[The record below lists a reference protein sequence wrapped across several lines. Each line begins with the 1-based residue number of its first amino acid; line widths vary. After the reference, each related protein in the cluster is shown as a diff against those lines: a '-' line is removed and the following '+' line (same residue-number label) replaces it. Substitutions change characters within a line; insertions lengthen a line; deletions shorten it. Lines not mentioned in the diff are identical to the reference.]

1 MAAELKF
8 GDVVKEGS
16 GHWAVVLGRPAYDF
30 HFVDDVGANHAY
42 KCSMH
47 TVLIRLPPW
56 EPGWV
61 GITHGRDERYLE
73 KKVED

>member
-1 MAAELKF
+1 MDAELKF
-8 GDVVKEGS
+8 GDVVKDGS
-16 GHWAVVLGRPAYDF
+16 GLAVVLGRPAHDF
-30 HFVDDVGANHAY
+30 HFMDDIGTRHAY
-42 KCSMH
+42 KCSLH

-73 KKVED
+73 KVED